1 MSTRITAPAKRRYD
15 GSGRQRTR
23 PSVRSGSSTRLT
35 SGSCRDGYAATSIE
49 QIARDAG
56 TSPQTVY
63 AVFTNK
69 AGILRRVVDVA
80 IAGDHED
87 LAIIERPEPQAIFTE
102 PNVAERLRLA
112 VEVAVM
118 IHSRSAH
125 LIALTQSL
133 AGSDPAVA
141 ELAADLE
148 RQVRTDTE
156 LFLGHGGRA
165 SPRRCADVASR
176 RHRVVDHRPDQ
187 LASPGERERLD
198 HPGVAR
204 LGPRHDAT
212 SRDEALTST
221 TSVAVII

>member
-1 MSTRITAPAKRRYD
+1 M
-15 GSGRQRTR
+15 
-23 PSVRSGSSTRLT
+23 
-35 SGSCRDGYAATSIE
+35 
-49 QIARDAG
+49 
-56 TSPQTVY
+56 
-63 AVFTNK
+63 FTNK

-156 LFLGHGGRA
+156 LFLGAAAGHLRDDVPMSHLVDIALLITGPISWHRLVNESGWTTDEWRA
-165 SPRRCADVASR
+165 WA
-176 RHRVVDHRPDQ
+176 
-187 LASPGERERLD
+187 LD
-198 HPGVAR
+198 TMQHLVMK
-204 LGPRHDAT
+204 H
-212 SRDEALTST
+212 
-221 TSVAVII
+221 